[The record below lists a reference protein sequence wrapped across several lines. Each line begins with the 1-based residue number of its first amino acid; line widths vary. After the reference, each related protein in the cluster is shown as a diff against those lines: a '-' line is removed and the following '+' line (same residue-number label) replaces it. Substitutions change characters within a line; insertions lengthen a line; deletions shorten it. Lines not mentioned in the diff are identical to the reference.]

1 MDCID
6 VATNT
11 NITFQRRLDRVLEMY
26 WKGIPLRDALK
37 QERVEAKELLNEIS
51 RSD

>member
-51 RSD
+51 RRD

>member
-1 MDCID
+1 MDCSN
-6 VATNT
+6 VTANT

-26 WKGIPLRDALK
+26 WNGIPLRDALK

-51 RSD
+51 RRD